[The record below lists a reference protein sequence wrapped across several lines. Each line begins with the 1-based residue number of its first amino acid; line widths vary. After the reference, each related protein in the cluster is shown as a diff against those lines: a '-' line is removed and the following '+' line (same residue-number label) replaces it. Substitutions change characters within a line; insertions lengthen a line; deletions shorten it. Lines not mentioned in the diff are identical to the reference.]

1 MTTEEGQQPLGAG
14 ALAPTGPSQAP
25 PRPSVRRSWWQRTKT
40 NPNFRRTLAC
50 IIGFL
55 VLAVMLGPE
64 GSATSPLSGVTSSL
78 FSPSVLIFLGLGLAM
93 AGIMI
98 GQARYGARI
107 RRVSKSITSVP
118 SRLLPDRRT
127 RAIVYSGPSF

>member
-1 MTTEEGQQPLGAG
+1 MP
-14 ALAPTGPSQAP
+14 PTGPSQAP
-25 PRPSVRRSWWQRTKT
+25 PRPAVRRSWWQRTKA

-78 FSPSVLIFLGLGLAM
+78 FTPRVLIFLGLGLAM

-107 RRVSKSITSVP
+107 RRVSDSITSAP
-118 SRLLPDRRT
+118 SRLMPDRRT
-127 RAIVYSGPSF
+127 RAMAFTPAPSFSP